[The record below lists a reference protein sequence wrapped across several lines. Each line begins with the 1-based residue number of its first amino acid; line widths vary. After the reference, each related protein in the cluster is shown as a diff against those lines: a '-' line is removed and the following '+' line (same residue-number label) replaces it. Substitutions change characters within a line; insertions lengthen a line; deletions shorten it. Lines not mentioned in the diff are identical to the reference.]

1 MNRIFWDTQNV
12 QGVYS
17 YSFMTLSRLYN
28 FFLVPFQM
36 IFWMLSFYFFFWVF
50 YENIFNDG
58 DYFQ

>member
-17 YSFMTLSRLYN
+17 YSFMTLSHLYN

-36 IFWMLSFYFFFWVF
+36 IF
-50 YENIFNDG
+50 
-58 DYFQ
+58 